1 MKLNCYFEV
10 HSTLARPTERER
22 QGQGGVGR
30 EQGLTAHMA
39 ARLIDSSNPD
49 PKRNKAAGHLVTHS
63 NYQMQPRQRRNV
75 RFDVVASAG
84 RAAES
89 GEGRGGKG
97 RERNIA
103 PFEEFIRSG
112 ALQLERAQEISGNFS
127 FLFISRSRVKPRKM
141 SSLTDFKLVNKI
153 KKDYKSIYK
162 D

>member
-10 HSTLARPTERER
+10 HSTLARPTDR
-22 QGQGGVGR
+22 QGQGGEGR

-84 RAAES
+84 RAAERGVG
-89 GEGRGGKG
+89 GER

-103 PFEEFIRSG
+103 PF
-112 ALQLERAQEISGNFS
+112 
-127 FLFISRSRVKPRKM
+127 
-141 SSLTDFKLVNKI
+141 
-153 KKDYKSIYK
+153 
-162 D
+162 